1 MLRSEKMAESHG
13 VRLSPSNHT
22 FRIKLMKTVSF
33 CSQDRIIG
41 RPHNPYTPVTRQA
54 QQGWFE
60 SWFNHSPWL
69 TTLISTLVGPIA
81 MILTLIFG
89 PCILNTLVSFV
100 KSQLEK
106 VNMLVEHQQL
116 LKECIYSVLSP
127 VIPSYTSL

>member
-1 MLRSEKMAESHG
+1 VHQLPKLLPR
-13 VRLSPSNHT
+13 PST
-22 FRIKLMKTVSF
+22 LLPIFIRAMPMPIF
-33 CSQDRIIG
+33 IRII
-41 RPHNPYTPVTRQA
+41 R
-54 QQGWFE
+54 
-60 SWFNHSPWL
+60 
-69 TTLISTLVGPIA
+69 A